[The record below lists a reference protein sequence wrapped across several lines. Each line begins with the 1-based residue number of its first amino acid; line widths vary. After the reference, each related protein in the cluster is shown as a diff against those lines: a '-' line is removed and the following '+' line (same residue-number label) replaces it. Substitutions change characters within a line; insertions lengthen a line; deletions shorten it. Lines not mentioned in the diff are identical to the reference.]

1 MQAALGRIDV
11 KRNRD
16 KEAEE
21 LVGQDSSESNENFK
35 KRFKKEQRMVAIAKC
50 NLLKSQEAV
59 EQFDEAKQER
69 HKNLHSL

>member
-11 KRNRD
+11 DVKRS

-35 KRFKKEQRMVAIAKC
+35 KRFKREQRMVGIAKY
-50 NLLKSQEAV
+50 NLLKAQEAV
-59 EQFDEAKQER
+59 EQFDEAKQ
-69 HKNLHSL
+69 